1 MWRRSHV
8 SDMSRGRPM
17 DGRAGEPTATD
28 VLSGFHAHFGPLA
41 LSYAALAL
49 TRLATR
55 LLHCRRKCRA
65 PVTVFYASRSA
76 QHPARCGIARSHAV
90 RCPAGAARR
99 PWAVPARGCRAGFP
113 FRGAAARVRLRG
125 EPVGSRHESGRG
137 AGESTTPRAR
147 RGRRVRR
154 VVRGSFRDDRGPRK
168 KTGIMLSH
176 ESSVM
181 SNRN

>member
-1 MWRRSHV
+1 MWRRRHV

-17 DGRAGEPTATD
+17 AGRAGEPTATD

-49 TRLATR
+49 TQLATR
-55 LLHCRRKCRA
+55 LLHCRQKCRA

-76 QHPARCGIARSHAV
+76 QHPARWH
-90 RCPAGAARR
+90 CPQPLGQLS
-99 PWAVPARGCRAGFP
+99 G
-113 FRGAAARVRLRG
+113 ARVRLRG

-137 AGESTTPRAR
+137 SGARIERRNRAGSHR
-147 RGRRVRR
+147 RPGSRRVPHGSGWR
-154 VVRGSFRDDRGPRK
+154 VTTHGKRLVW
-168 KTGIMLSH
+168 LSH

>member
-1 MWRRSHV
+1 MWRRRHV

-76 QHPARCGIARSHAV
+76 QHPARWHCPQPLGQLSGGRGPATVGGARA
-90 RCPAGAARR
+90 AG
-99 PWAVPARGCRAGFP
+99 AVPASLFEGRRRGSDSEESPSGRDTRAVAVLERVSTRKTNPARGPVASGPAP
-113 FRGAAARVRLRG
+113 FRL
-125 EPVGSRHESGRG
+125 
-137 AGESTTPRAR
+137 
-147 RGRRVRR
+147 
-154 VVRGSFRDDRGPRK
+154 RDDPRK
-168 KTGIMLSH
+168 KTGMAFTRV
-176 ESSVM
+176 ESYE
-181 SNRN
+181 